1 MSQGPPKLPVQV
13 TEVLDGR
20 SEVTERRT
28 VRCPAN
34 DASVPVERCDSCGW
48 AQEDASKHEVIE
60 CGHPEMRLPVSRPS
74 VADRIGVE
82 EIMTRH
88 VLSATSEVGVDTL
101 TAMLLENHIGCV
113 PIVDAKQRPIG
124 MVTKH
129 DLVQFHYTKDG
140 NEEVVVAHRRNEAP
154 QAGDEPGLHR
164 FFADASTAENVMLPL
179 AITLSERATV
189 AHAAALM
196 AIEGIHHIPVV
207 DLQGKLIGIVSTM
220 DIARW
225 LARNDGYL
233 PPLGAEAS
241 D

>member
-1 MSQGPPKLPVQV
+1 MSQGPPKLPVQI

-48 AQEDASKHEVIE
+48 AEEGASKQDLID

-82 EIMTRH
+82 EIMTRR
-88 VLSATSEVGVDTL
+88 VLSATLEVGVDTL
-101 TAMLLENHIGCV
+101 TSMLLENHIGCV
-113 PIVDAKQRPIG
+113 PIVDAKHRPIG

-140 NEEVVVAHRRNEAP
+140 NEEVVVAHRKA
-154 QAGDEPGLHR
+154 QAQPEEEPGLHR
-164 FFADASTAENVMLPL
+164 FFVDASTAADVMLPL

-207 DLQGKLIGIVSTM
+207 DLQGKLIGIVTTM

-233 PPLGAEAS
+233 PPLGGEVG